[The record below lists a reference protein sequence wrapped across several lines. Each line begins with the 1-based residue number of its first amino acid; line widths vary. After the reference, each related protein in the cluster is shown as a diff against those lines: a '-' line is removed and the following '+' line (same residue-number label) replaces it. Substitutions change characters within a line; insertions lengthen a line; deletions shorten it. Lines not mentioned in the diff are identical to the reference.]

1 MLNVIGAEPTMQLQK
16 IAVNESRLKI
26 PLIFGYDIIHGC
38 KTIFPIPLG
47 ESASWDLDAIKKS
60 ARVAADEASA
70 MGVDW
75 TFAPMVDIAR
85 DARWGR
91 IAEGAGE
98 DPYYGSLVAK
108 ARVEGFQGD
117 DFTAGNTIVA
127 CAKHYAAYGAAIG
140 GRDYNSADMSERT
153 LREIYLPP
161 FHAAVTAG
169 VGTLMTA
176 FCSLNGLPATANDF
190 LIRQILKESGNLTVL

>member
-47 ESASWDLDAIKKS
+47 EAVSWDLDAIKKS
-60 ARVAADEASA
+60 AWVAADEASA

-75 TFAPMVDIAR
+75 TFAPMVDIAC
-85 DARWGR
+85 DALWGC
-91 IAEGAGE
+91 IAEGAGG

-108 ARVEGFQGD
+108 ARVEGF
-117 DFTAGNTIVA
+117 T
-127 CAKHYAAYGAAIG
+127 
-140 GRDYNSADMSERT
+140 GRR
-153 LREIYLPP
+153 
-161 FHAAVTAG
+161 FH
-169 VGTLMTA
+169 
-176 FCSLNGLPATANDF
+176 
-190 LIRQILKESGNLTVL
+190 RR